1 MSVLTE
7 NCERYFG
14 GGSILVPEMGVS
26 SGISSINSSCDGCA
40 RFTRGI
46 IRSIASVLT
55 DWTNRFIAF
64 VLDDIIADGLCFISK
79 LLHNLWVIIASPFY
93 YLIDKIHRFDECI
106 HRNGIIGF
114 IFDIFWF
121 PFWLFYIIN
130 YRLYCFLK
138 EVLYINPVRIFN
150 QIRNSFY
157 HIICCIPLIG
167 HWLAD
172 HPIILGIAIATAI
185 LVPIFIT
192 LMIITNILTG
202 IIAWLT
208 GTFSG
213 FVAGLI
219 LGLIIGAIGTI
230 LGFLFGLMAFIP
242 GAIIGA
248 IIGGFVGFWTGF
260 AIGGLLGLLSSGII
274 TSLVALHLLFK
285 YTIGLLI
292 SFGLTTLFG
301 LGVLYFGF
309 EIILVLF
316 IVAPGVIFLVL
327 TSLIG
332 SALFTLVPVIGWIFG
347 PILLLIWGIAAV
359 VAMGFVTV
367 YMIIF
372 IPLLLFFIAL
382 IFIVWIVWGIF
393 GV

>member
-14 GGSILVPEMGVS
+14 GGSILVPEMVVS
-26 SGISSINSSCDGCA
+26 SGVNNIDSSCDGCA

-55 DWTNRFIAF
+55 DWTNRVIAF
-64 VLDDIIADGLCFISK
+64 VLDDIIADGLCLISK

-93 YLIDKIHRFDECI
+93 YLIDKINRFDKYI
-106 HRNGIIGF
+106 HRNAIIGF

-157 HIICCIPLIG
+157 HIICCIPFIG

-185 LVPIFIT
+185 LVPIFVT
-192 LMIITNILTG
+192 LMIVTNILTG
-202 IIAWLT
+202 IIAWVT

-219 LGLIIGAIGTI
+219 LGLIIGFIGTV
-230 LGFLFGLMAFIP
+230 LGFLFGLIAFIP

-248 IIGGFVGFWTGF
+248 IVGGFVGFWTGF
-260 AIGGLLGLLSSGII
+260 TIGGLLGLLPAGII
-274 TSLVALHLLFK
+274 TSLVALYLLFK
-285 YTIGLLI
+285 FTIGLLI
-292 SFGLTTLFG
+292 SFGLTALLG
-301 LGVLYFGF
+301 LGVLFFGF

-316 IVAPGVIFLVL
+316 IVAPSEII
-327 TSLIG
+327 LISIGFFG
-332 SALFTLVPVIGWIFG
+332 SALFTLVPIVGWILG
-347 PILLLIWGIAAV
+347 PIFVILFGTAAV
-359 VAMGFVTV
+359 VTIGIVTV

-372 IPLLLFFIAL
+372 IPGLLFFIAL
-382 IFIVWIVWGIF
+382 IFIVWITWGIF

>member
-1 MSVLTE
+1 ME

-14 GGSILVPEMGVS
+14 GGTILNPEMGIS
-26 SGISSINSSCDGCA
+26 SGIDSECEGCA

-55 DWTNRFIAF
+55 NWTNRFIAF
-64 VLDDIIADGLCFISK
+64 ILDDIIADGLCFISK
-79 LLHNLWVIIASPFY
+79 LLHNLWVIIASPFCY
-93 YLIDKIHRFDECI
+93 AVDKIKRANKYI
-106 HRNGIIGF
+106 HSNAIIGF
-114 IFDIFWF
+114 IFDILWF

-138 EVLYINPVRIFN
+138 DIIYINPVKIFN

-157 HIICCIPLIG
+157 HIICCIPLVG

-172 HPIILGIAIATAI
+172 HPIILGIAITTAI
-185 LVPIFIT
+185 LVPIFVT

-202 IIAWLT
+202 IIAWVT

-219 LGLIIGAIGTI
+219 LGLIIGAIGTL
-230 LGFLFGLMAFIP
+230 LGFLFGLIAFIP

-260 AIGGLLGLLSSGII
+260 AIGGLLGLLPSGII
-274 TSLVALHLLFK
+274 TSLVALYLLFK
-285 YTIGLLI
+285 FTIGLLI
-292 SFGLTTLFG
+292 SFGLTALFG
-301 LGVLYFGF
+301 LGVLFFGF

-316 IVAPGVIFLVL
+316 IVAPSEIFIQLIA
-327 TSLIG
+327 LIG

-359 VAMGFVTV
+359 VTIGIVTV

-372 IPLLLFFIAL
+372 IPALLFFIAL
-382 IFIVWIVWGIF
+382 IFIVWIVWGIL
-393 GV
+393 GI